1 MNLKSE
7 YEALVKK
14 NGVENIRGSFINQ
27 WCKFIKNNHNQV
39 SCDRKRITG
48 NIKNNK
54 QYYEQQLLGKDKIMK
69 STSCA
74 LVGHPA
80 MRATTEMLECADAT
94 NL

>member
-1 MNLKSE
+1 
-7 YEALVKK
+7 
-14 NGVENIRGSFINQ
+14 
-27 WCKFIKNNHNQV
+27 
-39 SCDRKRITG
+39 
-48 NIKNNK
+48 
-54 QYYEQQLLGKDKIMK
+54 MK